1 MNHRGV
7 VAAVL
12 PQSRK
17 DFVVLPSLVRR
28 LVALAAVAIVAA
40 TASAVP
46 AARAQDDGAPTPGAA
61 PGVAYTVVISGVVEN
76 DIALLLRES
85 SQLVA
90 LRERPPASLAGLRR
104 RAEDDSTRLVE
115 ALRSKGFYAATVT
128 ANVDA
133 GASPARVDVAVET
146 GVLYLLGEF
155 AIHYAD
161 AADRQGLVEDL
172 EDLGLHLG
180 VPAEGATVVAAQERL
195 IRCLAERGRPLAR
208 VLDRRVTVDHADA
221 TMRVELRV
229 DPGLPARLGRAEFRG
244 TKAVEPA
251 YLQRLVPW
259 AEGAVF
265 DQRMVDQLR
274 TRLWTTDLFG
284 TVTILPF
291 GSPSADGT
299 LPVIV
304 DVTERA
310 ARTISAGANFST
322 DRGVGGDVSWEHR
335 NLFGEQESLAFRAAG
350 DFVEQS
356 LTADFRKPNV
366 GRYEQAALAN
376 AAAIRHDT
384 DAYRERTVTTFVGI
398 ERKFARVWSGRV
410 GPSLDYSVLNDNDD
424 DNAGEETFLIGGLPA
439 SVTRDTTDNALDPT
453 QGTRLTAGLT
463 PSVGTLERDITFL
476 TQELG
481 GSAYLSVMTEDRVVL
496 AGRFRLASLLGAE
509 TDELPASKRIYGGGG
524 GSVRGYAFE
533 SLGPLDSEN
542 DPLGGRSAIEVGFET
557 RVRVTDDFGLVP
569 FVEGGNV
576 FDAAVPRLGETLQ
589 WAAGL
594 GARYFTRVG
603 PLRLDLAFPINGR
616 DGVDSFFEFYVSLGQ
631 AF

>member
-1 MNHRGV
+1 
-7 VAAVL
+7 
-12 PQSRK
+12 
-17 DFVVLPSLVRR
+17 
-28 LVALAAVAIVAA
+28 
-40 TASAVP
+40 
-46 AARAQDDGAPTPGAA
+46 
-61 PGVAYTVVISGVVEN
+61 
-76 DIALLLRES
+76 
-85 SQLVA
+85 
-90 LRERPPASLAGLRR
+90 
-104 RAEDDSTRLVE
+104 
-115 ALRSKGFYAATVT
+115 
-128 ANVDA
+128 
-133 GASPARVDVAVET
+133 
-146 GVLYLLGEF
+146 
-155 AIHYAD
+155 
-161 AADRQGLVEDL
+161 
-172 EDLGLHLG
+172 
-180 VPAEGATVVAAQERL
+180 
-195 IRCLAERGRPLAR
+195 
-208 VLDRRVTVDHADA
+208 
-221 TMRVELRV
+221 
-229 DPGLPARLGRAEFRG
+229 
-244 TKAVEPA
+244 
-251 YLQRLVPW
+251 LVPW

-274 TRLWTTDLFG
+274 TRLWATDLFG

-291 GSPSADGT
+291 GSPAADGT